1 MNTFHIL
8 LNNLKDSITRSKFPI
23 ELTVSIETLTV
34 RELKYKGLRYIN
46 GDVPTTIFG
55 EGREPNVR
63 LAKRVVKR
71 KSNPCIDVKRK
82 REYLSLSYEMPYLSN
97 FLFSHKLPK
106 QKCYELKWN

>member
-1 MNTFHIL
+1 M
-8 LNNLKDSITRSKFPI
+8 I

-63 LAKRVVKR
+63 LAYKAVKCGSVPSIISKRAIKAG
-71 KSNPCIDVKRK
+71 
-82 REYLSLSYEMPYLSN
+82 EFLTLSYGMP
-97 FLFSHKLPK
+97 
-106 QKCYELKWN
+106 